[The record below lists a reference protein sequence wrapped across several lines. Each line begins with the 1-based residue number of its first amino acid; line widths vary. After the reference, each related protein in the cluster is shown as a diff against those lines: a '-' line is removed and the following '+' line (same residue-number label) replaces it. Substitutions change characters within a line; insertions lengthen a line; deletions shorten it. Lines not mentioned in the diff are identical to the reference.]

1 MSLDLNSII
10 LQYYLFDIKQ
20 GVTRENYSIQLT
32 LKLLIISKVSV
43 ICDGEN
49 EVYLRRKIMTSSKGK
64 CLLMA
69 NEKQNQKKSTQ
80 LSKHNFISHL
90 EFCHKALLIVAADI
104 YKVSYGALRTQ
115 GLGKVGQS
123 FSKKHDILKQISTD
137 HSPSSEQPID
147 LRIYV
152 SVSNIRSQVSSFKK
166 QLAVVR
172 RFNLTLQILV

>member
-69 NEKQNQKKSTQ
+69 NEK
-80 LSKHNFISHL
+80 
-90 EFCHKALLIVAADI
+90 
-104 YKVSYGALRTQ
+104 
-115 GLGKVGQS
+115 
-123 FSKKHDILKQISTD
+123 
-137 HSPSSEQPID
+137 
-147 LRIYV
+147 
-152 SVSNIRSQVSSFKK
+152 
-166 QLAVVR
+166 
-172 RFNLTLQILV
+172 